1 MKTQPNNNRSERGSQ
16 MVETSLILIV
26 FLMMLIGT
34 IDFGQVL
41 YFHQSLV
48 ERARAAARYGA
59 INPTDTTGIQN
70 MAVYNV
76 ASYSGSAPSAMLP
89 GMTTSMVNVQD
100 LGNNS
105 NEARIM
111 VTISGYPINFISPYI
126 AQQFNNRPV
135 IVCLTAENQLP

>member
-1 MKTQPNNNRSERGSQ
+1 MRTQLTKRNTRSQRGSQ

-26 FLMMLIGT
+26 FLMMLIGV

-41 YFHQSLV
+41 YFHQSLT

-59 INPTDTTGIQN
+59 INPTDTIGIK
-70 MAVYNV
+70 NV
-76 ASYSGSAPSAMLP
+76 ALYNSTTAGATPLLP
-89 GMTTSMVNVQD
+89 GLTAAMVNVQD
-100 LGNNS
+100 LGNNTP
-105 NEARIM
+105 EARLM

-135 IVCLTAENQLP
+135 IVCMSAESQLP